1 MAWVG
6 SSAMGA
12 APPGVWHGTPESSA
26 VAMNGRIVHGE
37 SGTSLA
43 RHDDE
48 GSALRTF
55 EEEER
60 SQRRHPAGVTSG
72 RLWPRH

>member
-1 MAWVG
+1 
-6 SSAMGA
+6 
-12 APPGVWHGTPESSA
+12 
-26 VAMNGRIVHGE
+26 MNGRIGHAE
-37 SGTSLA
+37 SGASLA
-43 RHDDE
+43 RRDDE

-60 SQRRHPAGVTSG
+60 SQRRHPAAVTSG